1 MADGAILLIEDAVIS
16 AAEGGGA
23 KELLESLMVQ
33 GVKVYALE
41 PDLQARG
48 IRKERLVQGVGTV
61 DYDGFVGL
69 VEKYDVVPWL

>member
-1 MADGAILLIEDAVIS
+1 MLS
-16 AAEGGGA
+16 ATEGGGA
-23 KELLESLMVQ
+23 KELLDSLMVQ

-48 IRKERLVQGVGTV
+48 IQKERLIPGVETV